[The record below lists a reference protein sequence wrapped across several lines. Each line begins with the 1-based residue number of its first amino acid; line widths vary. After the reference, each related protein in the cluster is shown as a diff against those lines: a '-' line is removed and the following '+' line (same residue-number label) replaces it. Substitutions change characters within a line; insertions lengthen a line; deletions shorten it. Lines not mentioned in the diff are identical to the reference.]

1 MLGGWSR
8 AALTCGARILFDS
21 RGMRGDWLL
30 MLCVSWGCLSRMW
43 RALRA
48 ACLVD
53 LLSCLVLWWA
63 LVEFLAVV
71 GLVLVLVGAS
81 RWRIC

>member
-1 MLGGWSR
+1 MVV
-8 AALTCGARILFDS
+8 D
-21 RGMRGDWLL
+21 
-30 MLCVSWGCLSRMW
+30 
-43 RALRA
+43 ALRLLGLSESDVEDSEGS
-48 ACLVD
+48 CLVG

-71 GLVLVLVGAS
+71 GLVLVLVWAS